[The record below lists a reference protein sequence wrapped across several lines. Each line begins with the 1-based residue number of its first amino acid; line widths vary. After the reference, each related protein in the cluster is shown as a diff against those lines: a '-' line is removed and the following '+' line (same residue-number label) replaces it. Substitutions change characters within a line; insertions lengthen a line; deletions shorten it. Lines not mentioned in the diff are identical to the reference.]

1 MGDVVP
7 QMLLVVVL
15 LVINAAFAG
24 AEMALISLREAQLQR
39 LASRSSTGELL
50 ARLAREP
57 SRFLATIQVGITFA
71 GFLASAAAA
80 VSLSAPLEE
89 PLGFLGGAA
98 GPVSIIVVT
107 LILSYLTLVFGE
119 LAPKRI
125 AMQRPERWGLL
136 AARPLAAVATMARPL
151 VWLLSLS
158 TDVVVR
164 VFGIDPAAGRDEITE
179 EELRDMVA
187 TQPTFTPE
195 QRLIID
201 GAFEIAERTVQQ
213 VLVPRREVLVL
224 DADAP
229 ADEALEQLKES
240 GFSRAPVAVGQRLD
254 EVLGVVHLRQLIGG
268 GEQPVRTFMSE
279 AVFLPETLTVLH
291 ALRSM
296 QVDRVQL
303 AVVVNE
309 HGGAEGVVAMEDLVE
324 ELVGEIWDETDGDVA
339 GAEHHPD
346 GSLTVPGRYPIHDL
360 VDIGVEVPSGDYST
374 VAGLVLDRLGQV
386 PSAPGDVVAIG
397 DWRFEVTSVDKRAI
411 TQVHLVPTSDDARD
425 ELDVDPS
432 TAK

>member
-1 MGDVVP
+1 MGGVVP
-7 QMLLVVVL
+7 QLLLVFVLLVV
-15 LVINAAFAG
+15 NAAFAG

-39 LASRSSTGELL
+39 LAGRSSTGALL

-57 SRFLATIQVGITFA
+57 SRLLATIQVGITFA

-107 LILSYLTLVFGE
+107 LILSYFTLVFGE
-119 LAPKRI
+119 LAPKRV

-151 VWLLSLS
+151 VWLLSIS

-164 VFGIDPAAGRDEITE
+164 IFGIDPAAGRDEITE
-179 EELRDMVA
+179 EEFRDMVA

-201 GAFEIAERTVQQ
+201 GAFEIAARTVQQ

-229 ADEALEQLKES
+229 ADEALEQLRES

-268 GEQPVRTFMSE
+268 GREPVRTFASDAM
-279 AVFLPETLTVLH
+279 FLPETLTVLH

-296 QVDRVQL
+296 QVDRAQL

-324 ELVGEIWDETDGDVA
+324 ELVGEIWDETDDDVA

-360 VDIGVEVPSGDYST
+360 VDIGVEVPNGDYST
-374 VAGLVLDRLGQV
+374 VAGLVLDRLGHV
-386 PSAPGDVVAIG
+386 PSVPGDAVRIPN
-397 DWRFEVTSVDKRAI
+397 WRIEVTGVDRRAI
-411 TQVHLVPTSDDARD
+411 TQVHLVPTSDERGD
-425 ELDVDPS
+425 EDGADQW
-432 TAK
+432 TTR

>member
-7 QMLLVVVL
+7 QLLLVVVL
-15 LVINAAFAG
+15 VVINAAFAG

-80 VSLSAPLEE
+80 VSLSQPLEE

-107 LILSYLTLVFGE
+107 LILSYVTLVFGE

-125 AMQRPERWGLL
+125 ALQRPERWGLL
-136 AARPLAAVATMARPL
+136 AARPLAAVSTIARPL

-164 VFGIDPAAGRDEITE
+164 VFGIDPSLGRDEITE

-201 GAFEIAERTVQQ
+201 GAFEIAERTIDQ

-229 ADEALEQLKES
+229 ADVALEQLRES
-240 GFSRAPVAVGQRLD
+240 GYSRAPIAVGRRLD

-268 GEQPVRTFMSE
+268 GSQPVRDFASD

-303 AVVVNE
+303 AVIVNE
-309 HGGAEGVVAMEDLVE
+309 HGGAEGVVTMEDLVE
-324 ELVGEIWDETDGDVA
+324 ELVGEIWDETDHDVA
-339 GAEHHPD
+339 GAEHHDD

-374 VAGLVLDRLGQV
+374 VAGLVLDRLGHL
-386 PSAPGDVVAIG
+386 PSAPGDAVMIG
-397 DWRFEVTSVDKRAI
+397 AWRVEVTGVEKRAI
-411 TQVHLVPTSDDARD
+411 TQVHLVPMSEASIEQPDT
-425 ELDVDPS
+425 DPS